1 MGKRIRWAALILL
14 CLSRPG
20 FAGAE
25 PVAAPNGPNA
35 ESVLRASFDF
45 LAALT
50 NFSVGCTRAGGPSNL
65 PGRAFEVSGCLP
77 ERLQVFSEEYFQPV
91 IWDYNAGKITLFWT
105 ESGERKEHPADTADF
120 PFSRPD
126 QAEDELGLHHTL
138 YMVDMLTG
146 HLADRILSHAT
157 AVADITRG
165 SYSYNGAAC
174 RVIRVEQDDQTAF
187 ELIVQQGDTPFIHVI
202 KHLSQPPAAPET
214 PPAQA
219 PVLAQEFYRRWQ
231 MNSPDIARLLDRINA
246 PLPEVQ
252 DVFEQAWAD
261 CDLALRK
268 LRNGE
273 TLSAAERQRCS
284 DAPERY
290 FEAISHATGL
300 KQNYNFPAVE
310 RTQFYRLAIA
320 AGIVDWDRHGGW
332 AFKSEIR
339 LHVLSQL
346 KAQYDENPDSF
357 TAFCL
362 LFLVQ
367 GAGIDEP
374 AGQLF
379 DFLCAHDD
387 FLAREAVRWS
397 FRAAANPDW
406 FIDRYLAQGGPDRTE
421 TLLHDLQTANDQ
433 TDLEFK
439 ARIFER
445 LGRYS
450 EAESC
455 YKQIETEQEYV
466 GDLVD
471 FYLRCRDRKDDAG
484 ATFQQRYDE
493 LISRC
498 FPGGLRK
505 VELADFSAAP
515 SAGVLFTE
523 DNFKIRQSGM
533 KRGTVIVAL
542 DGYRVDNLTQ
552 YYVVRQMDAA
562 KARMELIVWDDGHY
576 KAVGINVPNRRFGLD
591 IQSYSAAKVGAGG
604 I

>member
-1 MGKRIRWAALILL
+1 MGKRIRWAVLILL
-14 CLSRPG
+14 CLGRPG
-20 FAGAE
+20 SAGAE
-25 PVAAPNGPNA
+25 PEAAPSGSNA

-45 LAALT
+45 LATLT
-50 NFSVGCTRAGGPSNL
+50 NFSVSCTRVGGPSNL
-65 PGRAFEVSGCLP
+65 AGRAFEISGCLP
-77 ERLQVFSEEYFQPV
+77 DRLQVFSEEYFQPV

-120 PFSRPD
+120 PYSRPD

-138 YMVDMLTG
+138 YMVDMLSG
-146 HLADRILSHAT
+146 RLADRILAHA
-157 AVADITRG
+157 AAIADITRG

-174 RVIRVEQDDQTAF
+174 RVIRAEQDDQTAF
-187 ELIVQQGDTPFIHVI
+187 ELIVQQGDTPFIHAI
-202 KHLSQPPAAPET
+202 KHLGPPAAAPET

-231 MNSPDIARLLDRINA
+231 MNSPDVARLLGRINA
-246 PLPEVQ
+246 PPPEVQ

-290 FEAISHATGL
+290 FEAVSHATGL
-300 KQNYNFPAVE
+300 KQNYKFPAKE

-332 AFKSEIR
+332 AFISEIR
-339 LHVLSQL
+339 FHVFSQL
-346 KAQYDENPDSF
+346 KAQYDEKPDSF

-362 LFLVQ
+362 LFLAQ
-367 GAGIDEP
+367 GAGTDES
-374 AGQLF
+374 AGTLF

-397 FRAAANPDW
+397 FRAVTEPDW
-406 FIDRYLAQGGPDRTE
+406 FIDRYLAQGGPERTE
-421 TLLHDLQTANDQ
+421 TLLRDLQPANDQ

-445 LGRYS
+445 LGRFS
-450 EAESC
+450 EAENC
-455 YKQIETEQEYV
+455 YKRIETEQEYV

-471 FYLRCRDRKDDAG
+471 FYLRCRDRKDGAG

-493 LISRC
+493 LIARC
-498 FPGGLRK
+498 FPEGLRK
-505 VELADFSAAP
+505 AELSDFSAAP
-515 SAGVLFTE
+515 SAGAVFTE
-523 DNFKIRQSGM
+523 DNPKIRQSGM

-562 KARMELIVWDDGHY
+562 KARMDLIVWDDGHY
-576 KAVGINVPNRRFGLD
+576 KAVGINIPNRRFGLD
-591 IQSYSAAKVGAGG
+591 IQSYTAAKVGAGG